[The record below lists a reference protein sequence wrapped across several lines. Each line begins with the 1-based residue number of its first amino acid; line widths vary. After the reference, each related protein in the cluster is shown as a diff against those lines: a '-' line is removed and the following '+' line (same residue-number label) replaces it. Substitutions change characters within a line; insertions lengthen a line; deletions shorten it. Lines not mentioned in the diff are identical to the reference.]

1 MAQGPVVHSAL
12 RVVPDA
18 LLLGAAW
25 VLCVPPSRALGTV
38 ATAGKA
44 LNHGTDDHQPVLLS
58 SRALAQSPWE
68 VMAQGPV
75 VHGALRVVPDAML
88 LGAAWA
94 LCVPP
99 SRALVTV
106 ATAEKA
112 LNHGA
117 DDHQPILLSSR
128 ALAYFTKPVE
138 GDGPGSRRPWRAARR
153 ARCDAARRC
162 LGTMCPALARLGD
175 RGDSRESAQPR
186 RR

>member
-12 RVVPDA
+12 RVVPGA

-25 VLCVPPSRALGTV
+25 VLCAPPSRALGTV

-75 VHGALRVVPDAML
+75 VHSALRVVPGAL
-88 LGAAWA
+88 LLSAAWV

-99 SRALVTV
+99 SRALVT
-106 ATAEKA
+106 ATTAGKA
-112 LNHGA
+112 LNHGT
-117 DDHQPILLSSR
+117 DDHRPIFALFASADIPKPTSRHPKCWCCLFSYLFCIVLSYLPS
-128 ALAYFTKPVE
+128 
-138 GDGPGSRRPWRAARR
+138 S
-153 ARCDAARRC
+153 
-162 LGTMCPALARLGD
+162 
-175 RGDSRESAQPR
+175 
-186 RR
+186 